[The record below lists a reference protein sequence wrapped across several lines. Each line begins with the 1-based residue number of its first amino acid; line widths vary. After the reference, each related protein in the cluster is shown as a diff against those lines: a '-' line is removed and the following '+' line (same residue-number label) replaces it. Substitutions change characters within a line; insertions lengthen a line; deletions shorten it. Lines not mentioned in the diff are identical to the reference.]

1 MALLSRGRPLTIGLA
16 VALIITLL
24 VAPSTVASEPLA
36 AGTDV
41 PEPRLRDGFRN
52 DLVADLASPTAVEQ
66 LPNGRVVV
74 LEQLTGRVRLID
86 PQSGVIDA
94 PALDLDVCGGSERG
108 LLGFTHDPDVGRNGR
123 VYVFYTREAPTEPGG
138 CVNRVSAFTLSGDTI
153 APDSEQVLLDNI
165 SSVNGN
171 HNAGDLEVGNDGF
184 LYVATGDAGR
194 DPRED
199 SGGGGGNDAAGDLS
213 LLNGKIL
220 RLDRTTGAP
229 APGNPVGGDGSVAC
243 GSRGNRPDT
252 PTTNCQEIFASGLR
266 NPYRFAFDPNTSA
279 TRFFINDVGQSTR
292 EEVNE
297 GVFGA
302 NYGWNSR
309 EGRCPIGENP
319 PCAGPPAGLTDPI
332 TDYPRTMGTFITGGA
347 FVPDGMWPETYD
359 GAYFF
364 ADGGTGKM
372 WVYEADGSVDY
383 GSPFFE
389 DAVGLADMTFVVE
402 PSGLALYYTSNS
414 DDEVRKITAEERLLT
429 SVGPARFDDGGGA
442 RRVFDSREQDPP
454 APLRG
459 GTTRVIDLD
468 APADARSALVN
479 LTVVRPAGPTFVTA
493 WEPRRARP
501 ESSNVNAGDG
511 EVVANASV
519 VPIDGDGQMIL
530 YTRSTAHIVVDVLGF
545 FRNAPVDAGAAG
557 RYVRLDPDR
566 LVDLRQPTGPDN
578 TYVSLSSS
586 GVRTTYRVPVLG
598 RTGVPTDDVSH
609 VIVTL
614 TALSGSRPSS
624 GFAAAFQ
631 GGAAP
636 PSISNLNVNGNDDRR
651 ANLAVIPIG
660 IDGAIDVLLHNV
672 DDVVIDV
679 VGWITSDP
687 GGAGSGGR
695 FQRIEPRREVDTR
708 IPQSFD
714 TLGPRQDAT
723 HVYSNPV
730 DGGIAVVHNL
740 TLAPSAAAGFVT
752 AHPSTVVR
760 PEVSNVNATAGGQVR
775 AALAVTPLGGDS
787 VTFYAHNG
795 TELAVD
801 VFGYFTASGS

>member
-1 MALLSRGRPLTIGLA
+1 RG
-16 VALIITLL
+16 
-24 VAPSTVASEPLA
+24 
-36 AGTDV
+36 D
-41 PEPRLRDGFRN
+41 
-52 DLVADLASPTAVEQ
+52 
-66 LPNGRVVV
+66 RV
-74 LEQLTGRVRLID
+74 
-86 PQSGVIDA
+86 
-94 PALDLDVCGGSERG
+94 
-108 LLGFTHDPDVGRNGR
+108 
-123 VYVFYTREAPTEPGG
+123 
-138 CVNRVSAFTLSGDTI
+138 

-220 RLDRTTGAP
+220 RLDRATGAP
-229 APGNPVGGDGSVAC
+229 AAGNPVGGAGSVAC

-347 FVPDGMWPETYD
+347 FIPDGMWPEIYD

-372 WVYEADGSVDY
+372 WVLEDDGSVDY
-383 GSPFFE
+383 GSPFFDE
-389 DAVGLADMTFVVE
+389 AVGLADMTFVIE

-414 DDEVRKITAEERLLT
+414 DDEVRKITVEERLLT
-429 SVGPARFDDGGGA
+429 SVGPARFDDGDGA

-519 VPIDGDGQMIL
+519 VPLDPDGQMIL

-545 FRNAPVDAGAAG
+545 FRNAPTDAGAAG
-557 RYVRLDPDR
+557 RYVQLDPDR
-566 LVDLRQPTGPDN
+566 LVDLRAPTGPGN

-598 RTGVPTDDVSH
+598 RVGVPTDDVSH

-624 GFAAAFQ
+624 GFVAAFE
-631 GGAAP
+631 GGVAP
-636 PSISNLNVNGNDDRR
+636 PTISNLNVNGNADRR

-687 GGAGSGGR
+687 GGAGSAGR
-695 FQRIEPRREVDTR
+695 FQRIEPRREIDTR

-723 HVYSNPV
+723 HAYDNPV

-740 TLAPSAAAGFVT
+740 TLAPSADQGFVT
-752 AHPSTVVR
+752 AHPATVPR
-760 PEVSNVNATAGGQVR
+760 PEVSNVNATAAGQVR
-775 AALAVTPLGGDS
+775 AALAVTPLGGGRA
-787 VTFYAHNG
+787 TFYAHNG

-801 VFGYFTASGS
+801 VFGYFTAPS